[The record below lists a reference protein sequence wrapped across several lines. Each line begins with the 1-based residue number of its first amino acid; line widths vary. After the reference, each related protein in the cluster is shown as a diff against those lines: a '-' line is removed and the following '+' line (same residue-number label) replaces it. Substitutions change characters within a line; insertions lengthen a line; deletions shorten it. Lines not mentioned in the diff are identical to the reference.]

1 MMKLTP
7 CVALAASA
15 LALTGAIAGAQ
26 AIPAD
31 TGTPTPGVGFS
42 LPRVGGTL
50 SYALSASEL
59 ISIGFYNNSGV
70 ASTTDFSG
78 DLAYVSRSQDHPFSA
93 VYSGGVLFGND
104 NQPTTTFQ
112 NLSFSQVLNTKHW
125 NITVGDTV
133 SYLPESPAVG
143 LSGIPGVGDLGVDPI
158 STVIGETPGLG
169 ILTTYG
175 PRVSNSASGSVSRL
189 VTGRISIQGSGN
201 YSIQRFIGDNA
212 GLGIDTTSEGGSLG
226 LNYRLS
232 ARDAFAGSYNYTNF
246 SISGTP
252 GSFSTQGATFSY
264 SRQWSP
270 RLSSS
275 VYAGPQIST
284 GNDSPLYSGGSYTS
298 LAAGAGVSYL
308 TPKTSYTLSYSR
320 GVNNGSGVVAGALTD
335 SVSLA
340 AHRRFGRV
348 WAVSGDVSYARNT
361 TLPIFDLY
369 TFDSN
374 GVAFSGQATRGFGRY
389 FSAYASYTLEDQ
401 STSGSGIGINTPNA
415 FSGLYQ
421 VVGLGVTFSPRN
433 ILLNK

>member
-1 MMKLTP
+1 MMKLTKLA
-7 CVALAASA
+7 ALAVSA
-15 LALTGAIAGAQ
+15 LAVTGATAGAQ

-50 SYALSASEL
+50 SYALNASEL
-59 ISIGFYNNSGV
+59 ISNGFYNNSGV

-93 VYSGGVLFGND
+93 VYSGGALFGND

-125 NITVGDTV
+125 NITVSDTV

-175 PRVSNSASGSVSRL
+175 PRVSNTASGSVSRSL
-189 VTGRISIQGSGN
+189 TGRISIQGSGN
-201 YSIQRFIGDNA
+201 YSIQRFIGDNS

-246 SISGTP
+246 SISGTA
-252 GSFSTQGATFSY
+252 GSFATQGATFSY

-270 RLSSS
+270 RLSTS
-275 VYAGPQIST
+275 VYAGPQFST
-284 GNDSPLYSGGSYTS
+284 GDGSPLYSGSFTS
-298 LAAGAGVSYL
+298 LAAGASASYL
-308 TPKTSYTLSYSR
+308 TPTTSYALSYSR

-335 SVSLA
+335 SVSFA
-340 AHRRFGRV
+340 AHRRFSRV
-348 WAVSGDVSYARNT
+348 WALSGDVSYAKNT
-361 TLPIFDLY
+361 SLPIFDVY
-369 TFDSN
+369 SFNSN

-389 FSAYASYTLEDQ
+389 FSGYASYTLEDQ
-401 STSGSGIGINTPNA
+401 SISGTGVGISTPNA
-415 FSGLYQ
+415 FSGVYQ
-421 VVGLGVTFSPRN
+421 VVGIGVTYSPRN